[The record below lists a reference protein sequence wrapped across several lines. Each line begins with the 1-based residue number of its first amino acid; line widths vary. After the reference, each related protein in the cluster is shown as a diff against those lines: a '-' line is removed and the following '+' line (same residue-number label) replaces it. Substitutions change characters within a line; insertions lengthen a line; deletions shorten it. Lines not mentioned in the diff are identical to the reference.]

1 MSYQVLARKWRP
13 RSFREMIGQTHVLKA
28 LINALDNQRLHHAYL
43 FTGTRG
49 VGKTTIARIIAKC
62 VNCEIGITST
72 PCGTCSVCRE
82 IDEGRFVDLIEIDA
96 ASRTKVEDTR
106 ELLDNVQYAP
116 SRGRFKVYLIDE
128 VHMLSSHS
136 FNALLKTLE
145 EPPPYVKFILA
156 TTDPQKLPATI
167 LSRCLQFSLKNMTPE
182 RVVEH
187 LTHVLGVE
195 NVPFEDD
202 ALWLLGRAAD
212 GSMRDAMSL
221 TDQAIAFGEGK
232 VLAAD
237 VRAMLG
243 TLDHGQVYGVLQAL
257 LEGDA
262 RGLLE
267 AVRHLAEQGPDWNG
281 VLAEMLN
288 VLHRVAVAQALPE
301 AVDNGQ
307 GDRDRV
313 LAVAQALPAEDVQ
326 FYYQMGLIG
335 RRDLP
340 LAPDPR
346 SGFEMVLLRM
356 LAFRPAGGGE
366 APPQTLKPLGISQ
379 ATVDSSQGVAAP
391 IAAPVPQ
398 ATSMAGAA
406 VPAAGPVAGGNAPAS
421 ASAAT
426 VQAPVTPAQREEAPV
441 ANPAVGDNAPVPA
454 PASAA
459 TAQVPVAAAQR
470 QAAPAASTMT
480 AVDNSVPAPAPT
492 SSAPVPAAVSQREV
506 AAAAS
511 PVASTDSPAT
521 RAAPAP
527 SPAAVDDPSLPWNSS
542 AAPLQNEPEAYDEPL
557 LETEAEQ
564 PMLTPMPAPTPA
576 CVVPPAPEREEAP
589 EDEGD
594 AIDSAA
600 PHLQAIPDDFGPAG
614 MDRDDEPPLD
624 EDYYPA
630 DIDASGYSFLDDLA
644 SATPEPVAAPEPL
657 PASQPASGL
666 ALQWLELFP
675 KLPISG
681 LTASIAANCSLIAV
695 RGDEWLLH
703 LDPAQSALFN
713 ATQQRRLND
722 ALNQYHGRTIGL
734 KIELV
739 RPEQETPAQASSRRR
754 VERQHDAEASIQADP
769 FIQQMMQK
777 FGATVRN
784 DTIEP
789 VDVPVSQNG

>member
-13 RSFREMIGQTHVLKA
+13 RSFREMVGQTHVLKA
-28 LINALDNQRLHHAYL
+28 LINALDSQRLHHAYL

-62 VNCEIGITST
+62 LNCETGITSS
-72 PCGTCSVCRE
+72 PCGECSVCRE

-187 LTHVLGVE
+187 LTHVLGAE

-243 TLDHGQVYGVLQAL
+243 TLDHGQVYDVLHAL
-257 LEGDA
+257 IEGDA
-262 RGLLE
+262 KALLE

-281 VLAEMLN
+281 VLSEMLN
-288 VLHRVAVAQALPE
+288 VLHRVAIAQALPDG
-301 AVDNGQ
+301 VDNGH

-313 LAVAQALPAEDVQ
+313 LALAQALPAEDVQ

-346 SGFEMVLLRM
+346 GGFEMVLLRM
-356 LAFRPAGGGE
+356 LAFRPADATD
-366 APPQTLKPLGISQ
+366 APRQTLKPVGISQ
-379 ATVDSSQGVAAP
+379 ATVDSANAVAAAP
-391 IAAPVPQ
+391 KAASV
-398 ATSMAGAA
+398 AA
-406 VPAAGPVAGGNAPAS
+406 VAPDPEPAPAPAAV
-421 ASAAT
+421 
-426 VQAPVTPAQREEAPV
+426 
-441 ANPAVGDNAPVPA
+441 APVPA
-454 PASAA
+454 PAPAPEPA
-459 TAQVPVAAAQR
+459 PEPV
-470 QAAPAASTMT
+470 QAAP
-480 AVDNSVPAPAPT
+480 
-492 SSAPVPAAVSQREV
+492 SAEPEPE
-506 AAAAS
+506 
-511 PVASTDSPAT
+511 PVAEPE
-521 RAAPAP
+521 PV
-527 SPAAVDDPSLPWNSS
+527 VDLPWNDPVD
-542 AAPLQNEPEAYDEPL
+542 AVPVQQPAVEPVLD
-557 LETEAEQ
+557 TVAEQ
-564 PMLTPMPAPTPA
+564 PDLPPVLSPTPDS
-576 CVVPPAPEREEAP
+576 VVPDAPEWA
-589 EDEGD
+589 
-594 AIDSAA
+594 SAA
-600 PHLQAIPDDFGPAG
+600 IPEPSMADVDAATPG
-614 MDRDDEPPLD
+614 MDADDEPPLD
-624 EDYYPA
+624 EDYIEPDMDSA
-630 DIDASGYSFLDDLA
+630 YSYLDDLA
-644 SATPEPVAAPEPL
+644 SEHAAEPAPEPEPE
-657 PASQPASGL
+657 PAAAPATGL

-675 KLPISG
+675 KLPVSG
-681 LTASIAANCSLIAV
+681 MTGSIAANCTLIAV
-695 RGDEWLLH
+695 DGDHWLLH
-703 LDPAQSALFN
+703 LDPAHSALFN

-722 ALNQYHGRTIGL
+722 ALNQYHGRTL
-734 KIELV
+734 SLSIELIK
-739 RPEQETPAQASSRRR
+739 PEQETPAQAASRRR
-754 VERQHDAEASIQADP
+754 ADRQREAEESIHGDP
-769 FIQQMMQK
+769 FIQQMVQQ
-777 FGATVRN
+777 FGAVVRH

-789 VDVPVSQNG
+789 VDALVAQG

>member
-13 RSFREMIGQTHVLKA
+13 RSFREMVGQTHVLKA
-28 LINALDNQRLHHAYL
+28 LINALDSQRLHHAYL

-62 VNCEIGITST
+62 LNCETGITSS
-72 PCGTCSVCRE
+72 PCGECSVCRE

-187 LTHVLGVE
+187 LTHVLTAE

-232 VLAAD
+232 VLATD

-243 TLDHGQVYGVLQAL
+243 TLDHGQVYDVLHSL
-257 LEGDA
+257 IEGDA
-262 RGLLE
+262 KALLE

-281 VLAEMLN
+281 VLSEILN
-288 VLHRVAVAQALPE
+288 VLHRVAIAQALPE
-301 AVDNGQ
+301 GVDNGH

-313 LAVAQALPAEDVQ
+313 LALAQALPAEDVQ

-346 SGFEMVLLRM
+346 GGFEMVLLRM
-356 LAFRPAGGGE
+356 LAFRPADTAD
-366 APPQTLKPLGISQ
+366 APRQPLKPVGISQ
-379 ATVDSSQGVAAP
+379 ATVDSANSVAAAP
-391 IAAPVPQ
+391 KPAPVV
-398 ATSMAGAA
+398 AAA
-406 VPAAGPVAGGNAPAS
+406 VAP
-421 ASAAT
+421 
-426 VQAPVTPAQREEAPV
+426 
-441 ANPAVGDNAPVPA
+441 APVPA
-454 PASAA
+454 PA
-459 TAQVPVAAAQR
+459 
-470 QAAPAASTMT
+470 
-480 AVDNSVPAPAPT
+480 PAPAP
-492 SSAPVPAAVSQREV
+492 V
-506 AAAAS
+506 AI
-511 PVASTDSPAT
+511 
-521 RAAPAP
+521 
-527 SPAAVDDPSLPWNSS
+527 
-542 AAPLQNEPEAYDEPL
+542 
-557 LETEAEQ
+557 
-564 PMLTPMPAPTPA
+564 PAPTPEPA
-576 CVVPPAPEREEAP
+576 PVAPVAPAEPEPAPVVAEAVVDLPWNDPVEPEAEPEPAQQAAVEPVLETTAEQPELPPMPLPTPDSVVPEAP
-589 EDEGD
+589 EW
-594 AIDSAA
+594 AAA
-600 PHLQAIPDDFGPAG
+600 PIPEPSVADVDAATPG
-614 MDRDDEPPLD
+614 MDLDDEPPLD
-624 EDYYPA
+624 EDYIEP
-630 DIDASGYSFLDDLA
+630 DIDSAYSYLDELA
-644 SATPEPVAAPEPL
+644 SEHAAEPAPEPEPE
-657 PASQPASGL
+657 PAAAPATGL

-681 LTASIAANCSLIAV
+681 MTGSIAANCTLIAV
-695 RGDEWLLH
+695 DGDHWLMH
-703 LDPAQSALFN
+703 LDPAHSALFN

-722 ALNQYHGRTIGL
+722 ALNQFHGRPLTL
-734 KIELV
+734 TIELIK
-739 RPEQETPAQASSRRR
+739 PEQETPAQAASRRR
-754 VERQHDAEASIQADP
+754 ANRQREAEESIHGDP
-769 FIQQMMQK
+769 FIQQMVQQ
-777 FGATVRN
+777 FGAVVRH

-789 VDVPVSQNG
+789 VDALVTQG

>member
-13 RSFREMIGQTHVLKA
+13 RSFREMVGQTHVLKA
-28 LINALDNQRLHHAYL
+28 LINALDSQRLHHAYL

-62 VNCEIGITST
+62 LNCEIGITSS
-72 PCGTCSVCRE
+72 PCGECSVCRE

-187 LTHVLGVE
+187 LTHVLGAE

-243 TLDHGQVYGVLQAL
+243 TLDHGQVYDVLHAL
-257 LEGDA
+257 IEGDA
-262 RGLLE
+262 KALLE

-281 VLAEMLN
+281 VLSEILN
-288 VLHRVAVAQALPE
+288 VLHRVAIAQALPDG
-301 AVDNGQ
+301 VDNGH

-313 LAVAQALPAEDVQ
+313 LALAQALPAEDVQ

-346 SGFEMVLLRM
+346 GGFEMVLLRM
-356 LAFRPAGGGE
+356 LAFRPADSAD
-366 APPQTLKPLGISQ
+366 APRQPLKPVGISQ
-379 ATVDSSQGVAAP
+379 ATVDSANSVAAAP
-391 IAAPVPQ
+391 KAAPVV
-398 ATSMAGAA
+398 AA
-406 VPAAGPVAGGNAPAS
+406 V
-421 ASAAT
+421 
-426 VQAPVTPAQREEAPV
+426 
-441 ANPAVGDNAPVPA
+441 
-454 PASAA
+454 
-459 TAQVPVAAAQR
+459 TA
-470 QAAPAASTMT
+470 
-480 AVDNSVPAPAPT
+480 PAPAPVVAPEPAP
-492 SSAPVPAAVSQREV
+492 APVAPVAVAEPEPEPEPVPEPAAVEDV
-506 AAAAS
+506 
-511 PVASTDSPAT
+511 
-521 RAAPAP
+521 
-527 SPAAVDDPSLPWNSS
+527 VDLPWNDPVEP
-542 AAPLQNEPEAYDEPL
+542 APVQQPAVEPV
-557 LETEAEQ
+557 LETAAEQ
-564 PMLTPMPAPTPA
+564 PELPPMPLPTPDS
-576 CVVPPAPEREEAP
+576 VVPQAPEWA
-589 EDEGD
+589 
-594 AIDSAA
+594 AA
-600 PHLQAIPDDFGPAG
+600 PIPEPSVADVDAATPG
-614 MDRDDEPPLD
+614 MDMDDEPPLD
-624 EDYYPA
+624 EDYIEPDMA
-630 DIDASGYSFLDDLA
+630 AYSYLDDLA
-644 SATPEPVAAPEPL
+644 SEHAVDPAPEPEPE
-657 PASQPASGL
+657 PAAAPATGL

-681 LTASIAANCSLIAV
+681 MTGSIAANCTLIAV
-695 RGDEWLLH
+695 DGDDWLMH
-703 LDPAQSALFN
+703 LDPAHSALFN

-722 ALNQYHGRTIGL
+722 ALNQYHGRTL
-734 KIELV
+734 NLRMELIK
-739 RPEQETPAQASSRRR
+739 PEQETPAQAASRRR
-754 VERQHDAEASIQADP
+754 ANRQREAEESIHGDP
-769 FIQQMMQK
+769 FIQQMVQQ
-777 FGATVRN
+777 FGAVVRH

-789 VDVPVSQNG
+789 VDALVTQG

>member
-1 MSYQVLARKWRP
+1 MV
-13 RSFREMIGQTHVLKA
+13 GQTHVLKA
-28 LINALDNQRLHHAYL
+28 LINALDSQRLHHAYL

-62 VNCEIGITST
+62 LNCETGITST
-72 PCGTCSVCRE
+72 PCGECSVCRE

-187 LTHVLGVE
+187 LTHVLTAE

-232 VLAAD
+232 VLATD

-243 TLDHGQVYGVLQAL
+243 TLDHGQVYDVLHSL
-257 LEGDA
+257 IEGDA
-262 RGLLE
+262 KALLE

-281 VLAEMLN
+281 VLSEILN
-288 VLHRVAVAQALPE
+288 VLHRVAIAQALPE
-301 AVDNGQ
+301 GVDNGH

-313 LAVAQALPAEDVQ
+313 LALAQALPAEDVQ

-346 SGFEMVLLRM
+346 GGFEMVLLRM
-356 LAFRPAGGGE
+356 LAFRPADTAD
-366 APPQTLKPLGISQ
+366 APRQPLKPVGISQ
-379 ATVDSSQGVAAP
+379 ATVDS
-391 IAAPVPQ
+391 
-398 ATSMAGAA
+398 
-406 VPAAGPVAGGNAPAS
+406 
-421 ASAAT
+421 
-426 VQAPVTPAQREEAPV
+426 
-441 ANPAVGDNAPVPA
+441 AN
-454 PASAA
+454 S
-459 TAQVPVAAAQR
+459 VAAAPKPAPVV
-470 QAAPAASTMT
+470 AA
-480 AVDNSVPAPAPT
+480 AVGPTPAPAPVAAT
-492 SSAPVPAAVSQREV
+492 APAPEPAPVAQVAQVAQVAPVAEPEPAPAAVV
-506 AAAAS
+506 AE
-511 PVASTDSPAT
+511 
-521 RAAPAP
+521 
-527 SPAAVDDPSLPWNSS
+527 AVVDLPWND
-542 AAPLQNEPEAYDEPL
+542 PVEPEPEPEPEPAQQPAVEPV
-557 LETEAEQ
+557 LETTAEQ
-564 PMLTPMPAPTPA
+564 PELPPMPLPTPDS
-576 CVVPPAPEREEAP
+576 VVPEAP
-589 EDEGD
+589 EW
-594 AIDSAA
+594 AAA
-600 PHLQAIPDDFGPAG
+600 PIPEPSVADVDAATPG
-614 MDRDDEPPLD
+614 MDLDDEPPLD
-624 EDYYPA
+624 EDYIEP
-630 DIDASGYSFLDDLA
+630 DIDSAYSYLDELA
-644 SATPEPVAAPEPL
+644 SEHAAEPAPEPEPE
-657 PASQPASGL
+657 PAAAPATGL

-681 LTASIAANCSLIAV
+681 MTGSIAANCTLIAV
-695 RGDEWLLH
+695 DGDHWLMH
-703 LDPAQSALFN
+703 LDPAHSALFN

-722 ALNQYHGRTIGL
+722 ALNQFHGRTL
-734 KIELV
+734 SLTIELIK
-739 RPEQETPAQASSRRR
+739 PEQETPAQAASRRR
-754 VERQHDAEASIQADP
+754 ANRQREAEESIHGDP
-769 FIQQMMQK
+769 FIQQMVQQ
-777 FGATVRN
+777 FGAVVRH

-789 VDVPVSQNG
+789 VDALVAQG

>member
-13 RSFREMIGQTHVLKA
+13 RSFREMVGQAHVLKA

-62 VNCEIGITST
+62 LNCETGITST

-128 VHMLSSHS
+128 VHMLSTHS

-167 LSRCLQFSLKNMTPE
+167 LSRCLQFSLKNMSPE

-187 LTHVLGVE
+187 LSHVLQAE
-195 NVPFEDD
+195 SVPFEPD

-243 TLDHGQVYGVLQAL
+243 SLDHGQVYGVLQAL

-262 RGLLE
+262 RALLE
-267 AVRHLAEQGPDWNG
+267 AVRNLAEQGPDWSG

-288 VLHRVAVAQALPE
+288 VLHRVAIAQALPE

-307 GDRDRV
+307 GDRERV
-313 LAVAQALPAEDVQ
+313 LALASALPAEDVQ

-346 SGFEMVLLRM
+346 GGFEMVLLRM
-356 LAFRPAGGGE
+356 LAFRPADTDD
-366 APPQTLKPLGISQ
+366 APKPVLKPVGISQ
-379 ATVDSSQGVAAP
+379 ATADPATPVAAP
-391 IAAPVPQ
+391 AAVAPVVAAVEPAPVVQAAPVP
-398 ATSMAGAA
+398 
-406 VPAAGPVAGGNAPAS
+406 VPVPV
-421 ASAAT
+421 
-426 VQAPVTPAQREEAPV
+426 
-441 ANPAVGDNAPVPA
+441 PVPA
-454 PASAA
+454 PQPEPQPEPAPEPQPQPVESAPVA
-459 TAQVPVAAAQR
+459 EEVIDLPWEEPVAAS
-470 QAAPAASTMT
+470 APA
-480 AVDNSVPAPAPT
+480 SVEPEPAPVVVAPE
-492 SSAPVPAAVSQREV
+492 PVPE
-506 AAAAS
+506 
-511 PVASTDSPAT
+511 PANDE
-521 RAAPAP
+521 PP
-527 SPAAVDDPSLPWNSS
+527 FDPS
-542 AAPLQNEPEAYDEPL
+542 AY
-557 LETEAEQ
+557 
-564 PMLTPMPAPTPA
+564 
-576 CVVPPAPEREEAP
+576 
-589 EDEGD
+589 
-594 AIDSAA
+594 S
-600 PHLQAIPDDFGPAG
+600 PAG
-614 MDRDDEPPLD
+614 MDRDDEPPMD
-624 EDYYPA
+624 EDYYGGDSDPVGF
-630 DIDASGYSFLDDLA
+630 SYLDELVDHVQEEA
-644 SATPEPVAAPEPL
+644 PVIAPEPM
-657 PASQPASGL
+657 PAAQPATGL

-675 KLPISG
+675 QLPVSG
-681 LTASIAANCSLIAV
+681 MTGNIAANCTLMAV
-695 RGDEWLLH
+695 DGDDWLLH
-703 LDPAQSALFN
+703 LDPGQGALFN
-713 ATQQRRLND
+713 ATQQRRLNE
-722 ALNQYHGRTIGL
+722 ALNQHLGRTL
-734 KIELV
+734 NLRIELI
-739 RPEQETPAQASSRRR
+739 RPEQETPAQAAARKRA
-754 VERQHDAEASIQADP
+754 ERQQDAVSSIQQDP
-769 FIQQMMQK
+769 LIQQMIKQ
-777 FGATVRN
+777 FGATVRQ

-789 VDVPVSQNG
+789 VEALVSQEQ

>member
-13 RSFREMIGQTHVLKA
+13 RSFREMVGQAHVLKA

-62 VNCEIGITST
+62 LNCETGITST

-128 VHMLSSHS
+128 VHMLSTHS

-167 LSRCLQFSLKNMTPE
+167 LSRCLQFSLKNMSPE

-187 LTHVLGVE
+187 LSHVLQAE
-195 NVPFEDD
+195 NVPFEPD

-243 TLDHGQVYGVLQAL
+243 SLDHGQVYGVLQAL

-262 RGLLE
+262 RALLE
-267 AVRHLAEQGPDWNG
+267 AVRNLAEQGPDWSG

-288 VLHRVAVAQALPE
+288 VLHRVAIAQALPE

-313 LAVAQALPAEDVQ
+313 LALASALPAEDVQ

-346 SGFEMVLLRM
+346 GGFEMVLLRM
-356 LAFRPAGGGE
+356 LAFRPADADD
-366 APPQTLKPLGISQ
+366 APKPVLKPVGISQ
-379 ATVDSSQGVAAP
+379 ATADPATPVAAP
-391 IAAPVPQ
+391 AVVAPVVAAVAPAPVVEAAPAPAPEPAPEPEVVEPAPVAEEVIDLPWEEPAAAPVPV
-398 ATSMAGAA
+398 S
-406 VPAAGPVAGGNAPAS
+406 VELEP
-421 ASAAT
+421 
-426 VQAPVTPAQREEAPV
+426 
-441 ANPAVGDNAPVPA
+441 
-454 PASAA
+454 
-459 TAQVPVAAAQR
+459 
-470 QAAPAASTMT
+470 AAPAVA
-480 AVDNSVPAPAPT
+480 PAPAP
-492 SSAPVPAAVSQREV
+492 
-506 AAAAS
+506 
-511 PVASTDSPAT
+511 
-521 RAAPAP
+521 APAP
-527 SPAAVDDPSLPWNSS
+527 ESAFDQPPFDPS
-542 AAPLQNEPEAYDEPL
+542 AY
-557 LETEAEQ
+557 A
-564 PMLTPMPAPTPA
+564 
-576 CVVPPAPEREEAP
+576 
-589 EDEGD
+589 
-594 AIDSAA
+594 
-600 PHLQAIPDDFGPAG
+600 PAG
-614 MDRDDEPPLD
+614 MDRDDEPPMD
-624 EDYYPA
+624 EDYYVGDSDPVGF
-630 DIDASGYSFLDDLA
+630 SYLDELA
-644 SATPEPVAAPEPL
+644 EHVQEEAPVVAPEPM
-657 PASQPASGL
+657 PAAMPATGL

-675 KLPISG
+675 QLPVSG
-681 LTASIAANCSLIAV
+681 MTGNIAANCTLMAV
-695 RGDEWLLH
+695 DGDDWLLH
-703 LDPAQSALFN
+703 LDPGQGALFN
-713 ATQQRRLND
+713 ATQQRRLNE
-722 ALNQYHGRTIGL
+722 ALNQHLGRTL
-734 KIELV
+734 NLRIELI
-739 RPEQETPAQASSRRR
+739 RPEQETPAQAAARKRA
-754 VERQHDAEASIQADP
+754 ERQQDAVSAIQQDP
-769 FIQQMMQK
+769 LIQQMIKQ
-777 FGATVRN
+777 FGATVRQ

-789 VDVPVSQNG
+789 VDALVSQEQ

>member
-13 RSFREMIGQTHVLKA
+13 RSFREMVGQTHVLKA

-62 VNCEIGITST
+62 LNCETGITST

-128 VHMLSSHS
+128 VHMLSTHS

-167 LSRCLQFSLKNMTPE
+167 LSRCLQFSLKNMSPE

-187 LTHVLGVE
+187 LSHVLQAE
-195 NVPFEDD
+195 NVPFETD

-243 TLDHGQVYGVLQAL
+243 SLDHGQVYGVLQAL

-262 RGLLE
+262 RALLE
-267 AVRHLAEQGPDWNG
+267 AVRNLAEQGPDWSG

-288 VLHRVAVAQALPE
+288 VLHRVAIAQALPE

-313 LAVAQALPAEDVQ
+313 LALASALPAEDVQ

-346 SGFEMVLLRM
+346 GGFEMVLLRM
-356 LAFRPAGGGE
+356 LAFRPADTDD
-366 APPQTLKPLGISQ
+366 APKPVLKPVGISQ
-379 ATVDSSQGVAAP
+379 ATADPATPVAAP
-391 IAAPVPQ
+391 AVVVEAPAVAVSQPAPQAAAPQVEVAPVVE
-398 ATSMAGAA
+398 AA
-406 VPAAGPVAGGNAPAS
+406 PEPEPEPEPEVAAPESVVVEEVIDLPWEEPVAAPAPEP
-421 ASAAT
+421 
-426 VQAPVTPAQREEAPV
+426 VQAPA
-441 ANPAVGDNAPVPA
+441 PA
-454 PASAA
+454 PA
-459 TAQVPVAAAQR
+459 PVAAAQNT
-470 QAAPAASTMT
+470 QP
-480 AVDNSVPAPAPT
+480 
-492 SSAPVPAAVSQREV
+492 
-506 AAAAS
+506 
-511 PVASTDSPAT
+511 
-521 RAAPAP
+521 
-527 SPAAVDDPSLPWNSS
+527 
-542 AAPLQNEPEAYDEPL
+542 AYDEP
-557 LETEAEQ
+557 
-564 PMLTPMPAPTPA
+564 PFDP
-576 CVVPPAPEREEAP
+576 
-589 EDEGD
+589 
-594 AIDSAA
+594 SAYA
-600 PHLQAIPDDFGPAG
+600 AVG
-614 MDRDDEPPLD
+614 MDRDDEPPMD
-624 EDYYPA
+624 EDYYGGESDPVGF
-630 DIDASGYSFLDDLA
+630 SYLDELA
-644 SATPEPVAAPEPL
+644 EHVQEEKPVAAPLPL
-657 PASQPASGL
+657 PAAKPATGL

-675 KLPISG
+675 QLPVSG
-681 LTASIAANCSLIAV
+681 MTGNIAANCTLIAAD
-695 RGDEWLLH
+695 GDDWLLH
-703 LDPAQSALFN
+703 LDPGQGALFN
-713 ATQQRRLND
+713 TTQQRRLNE
-722 ALNQYHGRTIGL
+722 ALNQHLGRTL
-734 KIELV
+734 NLRIELV
-739 RPEQETPAQASSRRR
+739 LPEQETPAQAAARKRA
-754 VERQHDAEASIQADP
+754 ERQQDAVTSIEQDP
-769 FIQQMMQK
+769 LIQQMIKQ
-777 FGATVRN
+777 FGAKVRQ

-789 VDVPVSQNG
+789 VDALVSQGQ

>member
-13 RSFREMIGQTHVLKA
+13 RSFREMVGQAHVLKA
-28 LINALDNQRLHHAYL
+28 LINALDSQRLHHAYL

-62 VNCEIGITST
+62 LNCETGITST
-72 PCGTCSVCRE
+72 PCGTCSVCKE

-232 VLAAD
+232 VMAAD

-243 TLDHGQVYGVLQAL
+243 TLDHGQVFDVLTAL

-262 RGLLE
+262 RGVLE

-281 VLAEMLN
+281 VLSEILN
-288 VLHRVAVAQALPE
+288 VLHRVAIAQALPE
-301 AVDNGQ
+301 GVDNGH

-313 LAVAQALPAEDVQ
+313 LALAQALPAEDVQ

-346 SGFEMVLLRM
+346 GGFEMVLLRM
-356 LAFRPAGGGE
+356 LAFRPADSE
-366 APPQTLKPLGISQ
+366 DAPRQPLKPVGISQ
-379 ATVDSSQGVAAP
+379 ATVDSRKAVADATPVASAAP
-391 IAAPVPQ
+391 AVSSAPVMAAPDPAFEALPPAAAPKPPAARPEPAVQPESKPEPQAAPVEDLDLPWNEPK
-398 ATSMAGAA
+398 S
-406 VPAAGPVAGGNAPAS
+406 PAAEPAAETAPDTDTDTDTEPVAEPVLE
-421 ASAAT
+421 T
-426 VQAPVTPAQREEAPV
+426 VSEQPDLTPMPT
-441 ANPAVGDNAPVPA
+441 PA
-454 PASAA
+454 PAS
-459 TAQVPVAAAQR
+459 
-470 QAAPAASTMT
+470 
-480 AVDNSVPAPAPT
+480 
-492 SSAPVPAAVSQREV
+492 PVPAAPEAEPEQ
-506 AAAAS
+506 
-511 PVASTDSPAT
+511 PVAEQQD
-521 RAAPAP
+521 APAM
-527 SPAAVDDPSLPWNSS
+527 
-542 AAPLQNEPEAYDEPL
+542 
-557 LETEAEQ
+557 LE
-564 PMLTPMPAPTPA
+564 
-576 CVVPPAPEREEAP
+576 
-589 EDEGD
+589 
-594 AIDSAA
+594 
-600 PHLQAIPDDFGPAG
+600 AIPDSAYLSTHTDSMSSDSGPMG
-614 MDRDDEPPLD
+614 RDDEPPADDDYVEPDIDIDPASYSYLD
-624 EDYYPA
+624 ELAHESVVELEAVEPESAPA
-630 DIDASGYSFLDDLA
+630 AKP
-644 SATPEPVAAPEPL
+644 AT
-657 PASQPASGL
+657 GL
-666 ALQWLELFP
+666 AAEWLDVFP

-681 LTASIAANCSLIAV
+681 MTGSIAANCTLISV
-695 RGDEWLLH
+695 DGDNWLLH
-703 LDPAQSALFN
+703 LDPAHSALFN
-713 ATQQRRLND
+713 STQQRRLND
-722 ALNQYHGRTIGL
+722 ALNQYHGRTINL
-734 KIELV
+734 SIELIK
-739 RPEQETPAQASSRRR
+739 PEQETPAQAASRLRA
-754 VERQHDAEASIQADP
+754 ERQRQAEASIQADP
-769 FIQQMMQK
+769 YIQQMLQQ
-777 FGATVRN
+777 FGAVIRE
-784 DTIEP
+784 DTIKP
-789 VDVPVSQNG
+789 VDAPAVQAQ

>member
-13 RSFREMIGQTHVLKA
+13 RSFREMVGQTHVLKA
-28 LINALDNQRLHHAYL
+28 LINALDSQRLHHAYL

-62 VNCEIGITST
+62 LNCETGITST
-72 PCGTCSVCRE
+72 PCGECSVCRE

-187 LTHVLGVE
+187 LSHVLSVE

-243 TLDHGQVYGVLQAL
+243 TLDHGQVFDLLHAL
-257 LEGDA
+257 IQGDA
-262 RGLLE
+262 KALLE

-281 VLAEMLN
+281 VLSEILN
-288 VLHRVAVAQALPE
+288 VFHRVAIAQALPE
-301 AVDNGQ
+301 GVDNGH

-313 LAVAQALPAEDVQ
+313 LALAQAMPAEDVQ

-346 SGFEMVLLRM
+346 GGFEMVLLRM
-356 LAFRPAGGGE
+356 LAFRPADTGD
-366 APPQTLKPLGISQ
+366 APSQPLKPVGISQ
-379 ATVDSSQGVAAP
+379 ATVDSAQAVATAAALTPVATPVPESVAAP
-391 IAAPVPQ
+391 EPQVAPPP
-398 ATSMAGAA
+398 T
-406 VPAAGPVAGGNAPAS
+406 
-421 ASAAT
+421 
-426 VQAPVTPAQREEAPV
+426 
-441 ANPAVGDNAPVPA
+441 
-454 PASAA
+454 
-459 TAQVPVAAAQR
+459 
-470 QAAPAASTMT
+470 
-480 AVDNSVPAPAPT
+480 PAPAPVVEPR
-492 SSAPVPAAVSQREV
+492 APVVAEVDLPWNEPAV
-506 AAAAS
+506 
-511 PVASTDSPAT
+511 PVVEQ
-521 RAAPAP
+521 APAP
-527 SPAAVDDPSLPWNSS
+527 EPVLETVSEPPALPSMPLPTPDSVVPDAPQWT
-542 AAPLQNEPEAYDEPL
+542 AAPIPEP
-557 LETEAEQ
+557 TAEQ
-564 PMLTPMPAPTPA
+564 
-576 CVVPPAPEREEAP
+576 V
-589 EDEGD
+589 D
-594 AIDSAA
+594 AALS
-600 PHLQAIPDDFGPAG
+600 G

-624 EDYYPA
+624 EDYIEPDMDSA
-630 DIDASGYSFLDDLA
+630 AYSYLDELA
-644 SATPEPVAAPEPL
+644 SEHAAEHEPAPEPE
-657 PASQPASGL
+657 PQPAAMPATGL
-666 ALQWLELFP
+666 ALEWLNMFP
-675 KLPISG
+675 KLPVSG
-681 LTASIAANCSLIAV
+681 MTASIGANCTLISAE
-695 RGDEWLLH
+695 GDEWLLH
-703 LDPAQSALFN
+703 LDPAHSALFN

-722 ALNQYHGRTIGL
+722 ALNQHLQRTL
-734 KIELV
+734 KVTIELIK
-739 RPEQETPAQASSRRR
+739 PEQETPAQAAARLRA
-754 VERQHDAEASIQADP
+754 ERQRLAEESIYADP
-769 FIQQMMQK
+769 LVQHMIQQ
-777 FGATVRN
+777 FDAAVRD
-784 DTIEP
+784 DTIQP
-789 VDVPVSQNG
+789 VDVVEPQAS

>member
-13 RSFREMIGQTHVLKA
+13 RSFREMVGQTHVLKA
-28 LINALDNQRLHHAYL
+28 LINALDSQRLHHAYL

-62 VNCEIGITST
+62 LNCETGITSS
-72 PCGTCSVCRE
+72 PCGECSVCRE

-243 TLDHGQVYGVLQAL
+243 TLDHGQVYDVLHAL
-257 LEGDA
+257 IEGDA
-262 RGLLE
+262 KTLLE

-281 VLAEMLN
+281 VLSEILN
-288 VLHRVAVAQALPE
+288 VLHRVAIAQALPE
-301 AVDNGQ
+301 GVDNGH

-313 LAVAQALPAEDVQ
+313 LALAQALPAEDVQ

-346 SGFEMVLLRM
+346 GGFEMVLLRM
-356 LAFRPAGGGE
+356 LAFRPADTAD
-366 APPQTLKPLGISQ
+366 APRQPLKPVGISQ
-379 ATVDSSQGVAAP
+379 ATVDSAKSVAAAPVAAP
-391 IAAPVPQ
+391 VVAAPAAPV
-398 ATSMAGAA
+398 
-406 VPAAGPVAGGNAPAS
+406 
-421 ASAAT
+421 
-426 VQAPVTPAQREEAPV
+426 APVSAPE
-441 ANPAVGDNAPVPA
+441 PVPA
-454 PASAA
+454 P
-459 TAQVPVAAAQR
+459 VPV
-470 QAAPAASTMT
+470 P
-480 AVDNSVPAPAPT
+480 
-492 SSAPVPAAVSQREV
+492 E
-506 AAAAS
+506 
-511 PVASTDSPAT
+511 PVASEPAVE
-521 RAAPAP
+521 
-527 SPAAVDDPSLPWNSS
+527 AAVVEEEVIDLPWNDPVEPP
-542 AAPLQNEPEAYDEPL
+542 AAQQPAVEPL
-557 LETEAEQ
+557 LDTVSEQ
-564 PMLTPMPAPTPA
+564 PELPPVMVPTPDS
-576 CVVPPAPEREEAP
+576 VVPDAPEWA
-589 EDEGD
+589 
-594 AIDSAA
+594 AA
-600 PHLQAIPDDFGPAG
+600 PIPEPTVAEVDAATPG
-614 MDRDDEPPLD
+614 MDLDDEPPLD
-624 EDYYPA
+624 EDYIEPDMDSA
-630 DIDASGYSFLDDLA
+630 YSYLDDLA
-644 SATPEPVAAPEPL
+644 SEHTAEPAREPEPEPAAAP
-657 PASQPASGL
+657 ATGL

-675 KLPISG
+675 NLPISG
-681 LTASIAANCSLIAV
+681 MTGSIAANCTLIAV
-695 RGDEWLLH
+695 DGDNWLLH
-703 LDPAQSALFN
+703 LDPAHSALFN

-722 ALNQYHGRTIGL
+722 ALNQYHGRTL
-734 KIELV
+734 TLTMELIK
-739 RPEQETPAQASSRRR
+739 PEQETPAQAASRRR
-754 VERQHDAEASIQADP
+754 ADRQREAEESIHGDP
-769 FIQQMMQK
+769 FIQQMMQQ
-777 FGATVRN
+777 FGAVIRN

-789 VDVPVSQNG
+789 VEALVSQG

>member
-13 RSFREMIGQTHVLKA
+13 RSFREMVGQTHVLKA
-28 LINALDNQRLHHAYL
+28 LINALDSQRLHHAYL

-62 VNCEIGITST
+62 LNCETGITST

-232 VLAAD
+232 VMAAD

-243 TLDHGQVYGVLQAL
+243 TLDHGQVFDVLHAL
-257 LEGDA
+257 IEGDA
-262 RGLLE
+262 KALLE
-267 AVRHLAEQGPDWNG
+267 AVRHLSEQGPDWNG
-281 VLAEMLN
+281 VLSEILN
-288 VLHRVAVAQALPE
+288 VLHRVAIAQALPE
-301 AVDNGQ
+301 GVDNGH

-313 LAVAQALPAEDVQ
+313 LALAQALPAEDVQ

-346 SGFEMVLLRM
+346 GGFEMVLLRM
-356 LAFRPAGGGE
+356 LAFRPADATD
-366 APPQTLKPLGISQ
+366 APRQPLKPVGISQ
-379 ATVDSSQGVAAP
+379 ATVDSAK
-391 IAAPVPQ
+391 PV
-398 ATSMAGAA
+398 AGAA
-406 VPAAGPVAGGNAPAS
+406 VVAPVVAAPCAGP
-421 ASAAT
+421 
-426 VQAPVTPAQREEAPV
+426 
-441 ANPAVGDNAPVPA
+441 APVPEPVA
-454 PASAA
+454 CALP
-459 TAQVPVAAAQR
+459 VPVVEPEPALVVDLPWNDPAEAERRGRAAARRGARAGNRRRAARADADAYADAGQR
-470 QAAPAASTMT
+470 GAGCAG
-480 AVDNSVPAPAPT
+480 VGR
-492 SSAPVPAAVSQREV
+492 APVPEPTVAQVDAA
-506 AAAAS
+506 
-511 PVASTDSPAT
+511 
-521 RAAPAP
+521 
-527 SPAAVDDPSLPWNSS
+527 
-542 AAPLQNEPEAYDEPL
+542 
-557 LETEAEQ
+557 
-564 PMLTPMPAPTPA
+564 TP
-576 CVVPPAPEREEAP
+576 
-589 EDEGD
+589 G
-594 AIDSAA
+594 ID
-600 PHLQAIPDDFGPAG
+600 L
-614 MDRDDEPPLD
+614 DDEPPLD
-624 EDYYPA
+624 EDYIEP
-630 DIDASGYSFLDDLA
+630 DIDSAYSYLDELA
-644 SATPEPVAAPEPL
+644 SEHTAEPAPEPEAE
-657 PASQPASGL
+657 PAAAPATGL

-681 LTASIAANCSLIAV
+681 MTGSIAANCTLIAIE
-695 RGDEWLLH
+695 GDHWLLH
-703 LDPAQSALFN
+703 LDPAHSALFN

-722 ALNQYHGRTIGL
+722 ALNQYHERTLSIT
-734 KIELV
+734 IELIK
-739 RPEQETPAQASSRRR
+739 PEQETPAQAATRRR
-754 VERQHDAEASIQADP
+754 AQSPARGRGVDP
-769 FIQQMMQK
+769 
-777 FGATVRN
+777 R
-784 DTIEP
+784 
-789 VDVPVSQNG
+789 

>member
-13 RSFREMIGQTHVLKA
+13 RSFREMVGQTHVLKA

-62 VNCEIGITST
+62 LNCETGVSST
-72 PCGTCSVCRE
+72 PCGQCSVCRE
-82 IDEGRFVDLIEIDA
+82 IDEGRFVDLIEVDA

-116 SRGRFKVYLIDE
+116 SRGRYKVYLIDE

-145 EPPPYVKFILA
+145 EPPPHVKFLLA
-156 TTDPQKLPATI
+156 TTDPQKLPVTI
-167 LSRCLQFSLKNMTPE
+167 LSRCLQFSLKNMPPE

-195 NVPFEDD
+195 NVPFEED

-262 RGLLE
+262 RALLE
-267 AVRHLAEQGPDWNG
+267 AVRHLAEQGPDWAG

-288 VLHRVAVAQALPE
+288 VLHRVAIAQALPE

-313 LAVAQALPAEDVQ
+313 LALAQALPAEDVQ

-356 LAFRPAGGGE
+356 LAFRPADTGD
-366 APPQTLKPLGISQ
+366 APRTSLKNLGISP
-379 ATVDSSQGVAAP
+379 ATADSKPAAVADTAAP
-391 IAAPVPQ
+391 GVSPVSAPAPVAP
-398 ATSMAGAA
+398 AAA
-406 VPAAGPVAGGNAPAS
+406 VAPAPVVIAS
-421 ASAAT
+421 PAESAAT
-426 VQAPVTPAQREEAPV
+426 VAPEL
-441 ANPAVGDNAPVPA
+441 PAV
-454 PASAA
+454 A
-459 TAQVPVAAAQR
+459 TSP
-470 QAAPAASTMT
+470 AAPAQEQ
-480 AVDNSVPAPAPT
+480 AVPVIDVPWNEPPEVPPVAVEANAILPEPALDGP
-492 SSAPVPAAVSQREV
+492 PDHVAAVVQVE
-506 AAAAS
+506 
-511 PVASTDSPAT
+511 
-521 RAAPAP
+521 
-527 SPAAVDDPSLPWNSS
+527 
-542 AAPLQNEPEAYDEPL
+542 EPD
-557 LETEAEQ
+557 
-564 PMLTPMPAPTPA
+564 
-576 CVVPPAPEREEAP
+576 
-589 EDEGD
+589 
-594 AIDSAA
+594 
-600 PHLQAIPDDFGPAG
+600 
-614 MDRDDEPPLD
+614 DDEPPLTD
-624 EDYYPA
+624 EDYFEVENQAEAYFEELQQDEA
-630 DIDASGYSFLDDLA
+630 DQQ
-644 SATPEPVAAPEPL
+644 EVEPL
-657 PASQPASGL
+657 PAVEPATGL
-666 ALQWLELFP
+666 AAEWLELYL
-675 KLPISG
+675 KLGLSG
-681 LTASIAANCSLIAV
+681 LTGSIAANCTLISV
-695 RGDEWLLH
+695 EGDRWLMH

-713 ATQQRRLND
+713 PTQQRRLND
-722 ALNQYHGRTIGL
+722 ALNQYHGRTLQLDIVQQ
-734 KIELV
+734 K
-739 RPEQETPAQASSRRR
+739 PEQETPAQAAQRRR
-754 VERQHDAEASIQADP
+754 AERQRAAEQSIHADP
-769 FIQQMMQK
+769 LVQQLMQQ
-777 FGATVRN
+777 FAAVIREG
-784 DTIEP
+784 TIEP
-789 VDVPVSQNG
+789 VEHSEP

>member
-13 RSFREMIGQTHVLKA
+13 RSFREMVGQTHVLKA
-28 LINALDNQRLHHAYL
+28 LINALDSQRLHHAYL

-62 VNCEIGITST
+62 LNCETGITST

-232 VLAAD
+232 VMAAD

-243 TLDHGQVYGVLQAL
+243 TLDHGQVYDVLHAL
-257 LEGDA
+257 INGDA
-262 RGLLE
+262 KALLE

-281 VLAEMLN
+281 VLSEILN
-288 VLHRVAVAQALPE
+288 VLHRVAIAQALPDG
-301 AVDNGQ
+301 VDNGH

-313 LAVAQALPAEDVQ
+313 LALAQALPAEDVQ

-346 SGFEMVLLRM
+346 GGFEMVLLRM
-356 LAFRPAGGGE
+356 LAFRPADSAD
-366 APPQTLKPLGISQ
+366 APRQPLKPVGISQ
-379 ATVDSSQGVAAP
+379 ATVDSAQSV
-391 IAAPVPQ
+391 
-398 ATSMAGAA
+398 AGAA
-406 VPAAGPVAGGNAPAS
+406 VA
-421 ASAAT
+421 
-426 VQAPVTPAQREEAPV
+426 APV
-441 ANPAVGDNAPVPA
+441 
-454 PASAA
+454 S
-459 TAQVPVAAAQR
+459 VAAASVAAPVVE
-470 QAAPAASTMT
+470 AAPA
-480 AVDNSVPAPAPT
+480 VAPVVAP
-492 SSAPVPAAVSQREV
+492 APVPAAPVVPVPQPVVETPAQAAPV
-506 AAAAS
+506 AAEE
-511 PVASTDSPAT
+511 V
-521 RAAPAP
+521 
-527 SPAAVDDPSLPWNSS
+527 VDLPWND
-542 AAPLQNEPEAYDEPL
+542 PVEPVVAQQPAVEPM
-557 LETEAEQ
+557 LETAAEQ
-564 PMLTPMPAPTPA
+564 PELTPMPTPTPDS
-576 CVVPPAPEREEAP
+576 VVPDAPEWVSAP
-589 EDEGD
+589 VPEPSVAEVD
-594 AIDSAA
+594 AATPGID
-600 PHLQAIPDDFGPAG
+600 L
-614 MDRDDEPPLD
+614 DDEPPLD
-624 EDYYPA
+624 EDYIEPDMDSA
-630 DIDASGYSFLDDLA
+630 YSYLDELA
-644 SATPEPVAAPEPL
+644 SEHTADPEPEPEPL
-657 PASQPASGL
+657 PAAQPATGL
-666 ALQWLELFP
+666 ALEWLELFP

-681 LTASIAANCSLIAV
+681 MTASIAANCTLIAAE
-695 RGDEWLLH
+695 GDNWLLH
-703 LDPAQSALFN
+703 LDPAHSALFN

-722 ALNQYHGRTIGL
+722 ALNQYHQRTL
-734 KIELV
+734 TVSIELIK
-739 RPEQETPAQASSRRR
+739 PEQETPAQAASRRR
-754 VERQHDAEASIQADP
+754 ANRQREAEESIHGDP
-769 FIQQMMQK
+769 FIQQMVRE
-777 FGATVRN
+777 FGAVVRH

-789 VDVPVSQNG
+789 VEALVSQG

>member
-13 RSFREMIGQTHVLKA
+13 RSFREMVGQTHVLKA
-28 LINALDNQRLHHAYL
+28 LINALDSQRLHHAYL

-62 VNCEIGITST
+62 LNCETGITSS
-72 PCGTCSVCRE
+72 PCGECSVCRE

-187 LTHVLGVE
+187 LTHVLTAE

-232 VLAAD
+232 VLATD

-243 TLDHGQVYGVLQAL
+243 TLDHGQVYDVLHSLIEGDAKAL
-257 LEGDA
+257 LEG
-262 RGLLE
+262 
-267 AVRHLAEQGPDWNG
+267 VRHLAEQGPDWNG
-281 VLAEMLN
+281 VLSEILN
-288 VLHRVAVAQALPE
+288 VLHRVAIAQALPE
-301 AVDNGQ
+301 GVDNGH

-313 LAVAQALPAEDVQ
+313 LALAQALPAEDVQ

-346 SGFEMVLLRM
+346 GGFEMVLLRM
-356 LAFRPAGGGE
+356 LAFRPADTAD
-366 APPQTLKPLGISQ
+366 APRQPLKPVGISQ
-379 ATVDSSQGVAAP
+379 ATVDS
-391 IAAPVPQ
+391 
-398 ATSMAGAA
+398 
-406 VPAAGPVAGGNAPAS
+406 
-421 ASAAT
+421 
-426 VQAPVTPAQREEAPV
+426 
-441 ANPAVGDNAPVPA
+441 AN
-454 PASAA
+454 S
-459 TAQVPVAAAQR
+459 VAAAPKPAPVV
-470 QAAPAASTMT
+470 AA
-480 AVDNSVPAPAPT
+480 AVAPAPAP
-492 SSAPVPAAVSQREV
+492 APV
-506 AAAAS
+506 
-511 PVASTDSPAT
+511 
-521 RAAPAP
+521 AAPAP
-527 SPAAVDDPSLPWNSS
+527 APAPEPAPVAPVAAPEPEPAPVVAEVVVDLPWND
-542 AAPLQNEPEAYDEPL
+542 PVEPEAEPEPEPAQQPAVEPV
-557 LETEAEQ
+557 LETTAEQ
-564 PMLTPMPAPTPA
+564 PDLPPMPLPTPDS
-576 CVVPPAPEREEAP
+576 VVPEAP
-589 EDEGD
+589 EW
-594 AIDSAA
+594 AAA
-600 PHLQAIPDDFGPAG
+600 PIPEPSVAEVDAATPG
-614 MDRDDEPPLD
+614 MDMDDEPPLD
-624 EDYYPA
+624 EDYIEPDMDSA
-630 DIDASGYSFLDDLA
+630 YSYLDELA
-644 SATPEPVAAPEPL
+644 SEHAADPEPEPEPEPAAAP
-657 PASQPASGL
+657 ATGL

-681 LTASIAANCSLIAV
+681 MTGSIAANCTLIAV
-695 RGDEWLLH
+695 DGDHWLMH
-703 LDPAQSALFN
+703 LDPAHSALFN

-722 ALNQYHGRTIGL
+722 ALNQFHGRTL
-734 KIELV
+734 SLTIELIK
-739 RPEQETPAQASSRRR
+739 PEQETPAQAASRRR
-754 VERQHDAEASIQADP
+754 ANRQREAEESIHGDP
-769 FIQQMMQK
+769 FIQQMVQQ
-777 FGATVRN
+777 FGAVVRH

-789 VDVPVSQNG
+789 VEALVTQG

>member
-13 RSFREMIGQTHVLKA
+13 RSFREMVGQTHVLKA

-62 VNCEIGITST
+62 VNCETGITST
-72 PCGTCSVCRE
+72 PCGECSVCRE

-187 LTHVLGVE
+187 LSHVLGVE

-288 VLHRVAVAQALPE
+288 VLHRVAIAQALPE

-313 LAVAQALPAEDVQ
+313 LALAQALPAEDVQ

-340 LAPDPR
+340 LAPELR
-346 SGFEMVLLRM
+346 GGFEMVLLRM
-356 LAFRPAGGGE
+356 LAFRPAGSSDG
-366 APPQTLKPLGISQ
+366 PSQPLKTVGISQ
-379 ATVDSSQGVAAP
+379 ATVDSAQAVAA
-391 IAAPVPQ
+391 
-398 ATSMAGAA
+398 
-406 VPAAGPVAGGNAPAS
+406 
-421 ASAAT
+421 
-426 VQAPVTPAQREEAPV
+426 TPAIASSSAAPV
-441 ANPAVGDNAPVPA
+441 ANPVPA
-454 PASAA
+454 
-459 TAQVPVAAAQR
+459 Q
-470 QAAPAASTMT
+470 
-480 AVDNSVPAPAPT
+480 
-492 SSAPVPAAVSQREV
+492 
-506 AAAAS
+506 AAS
-511 PVASTDSPAT
+511 PREETPVQTE
-521 RAAPAP
+521 AAPVRENPAP
-527 SPAAVDDPSLPWNSS
+527 VLDLPWNDPVDPVTQP
-542 AAPLQNEPEAYDEPL
+542 AAIPVQEPILDVV
-557 LETEAEQ
+557 AEQ
-564 PMLTPMPAPTPA
+564 PVLTPMPAPTPA
-576 CVVPPAPEREEAP
+576 SAVPDAPELAP
-589 EDEGD
+589 EAVADE
-594 AIDSAA
+594 AE
-600 PHLQAIPDDFGPAG
+600 PVEYVPAG

-624 EDYYPA
+624 EDYYAPETDGA
-630 DIDASGYSFLDDLA
+630 AYSYLDELA
-644 SATPEPVAAPEPL
+644 SENIHDAPEELEPEVL
-657 PASQPASGL
+657 PAAQPATGL

-681 LTASIAANCSLIAV
+681 MTGSIAANCTLIAV
-695 RGDEWLLH
+695 DGDDWLLH
-703 LDPAQSALFN
+703 LDPAHSALFN
-713 ATQQRRLND
+713 STQQRRLND
-722 ALNQYHGRTIGL
+722 ALNQYHERTL
-734 KIELV
+734 NLTIELI
-739 RPEQETPAQASSRRR
+739 RPEQETPAQAAARRR
-754 VERQHDAEASIQADP
+754 ADRQADAEQSIQQDP
-769 FIQQMMQK
+769 FIQQMLQQ
-777 FGATVRN
+777 FGATIRD

-789 VDVPVSQNG
+789 VEAVASPTR

>member
-1 MSYQVLARKWRP
+1 MV
-13 RSFREMIGQTHVLKA
+13 GQTHVLKA
-28 LINALDNQRLHHAYL
+28 LINALDSQRLHHAYL

-62 VNCEIGITST
+62 LNCETGITSS
-72 PCGTCSVCRE
+72 PCGECSVCRE

-187 LTHVLGVE
+187 LTHVLTAE

-232 VLAAD
+232 VLATD

-243 TLDHGQVYGVLQAL
+243 TLDHGQVYDVLHSL
-257 LEGDA
+257 IEGDA
-262 RGLLE
+262 KALLE

-281 VLAEMLN
+281 VLSEILN
-288 VLHRVAVAQALPE
+288 VLHRVAIAQALPE
-301 AVDNGQ
+301 GVDNGH

-313 LAVAQALPAEDVQ
+313 LALAQALPAEDVQ

-346 SGFEMVLLRM
+346 GGFEMVLLRM
-356 LAFRPAGGGE
+356 LAFRPADTAD
-366 APPQTLKPLGISQ
+366 APRQPLKPVGISQ
-379 ATVDSSQGVAAP
+379 ATVG
-391 IAAPVPQ
+391 
-398 ATSMAGAA
+398 
-406 VPAAGPVAGGNAPAS
+406 S
-421 ASAAT
+421 ANS
-426 VQAPVTPAQREEAPV
+426 
-441 ANPAVGDNAPVPA
+441 
-454 PASAA
+454 
-459 TAQVPVAAAQR
+459 VAAAPKPAPVV
-470 QAAPAASTMT
+470 AA
-480 AVDNSVPAPAPT
+480 AVAPAPAPVAEP
-492 SSAPVPAAVSQREV
+492 APVTAPTAEPE
-506 AAAAS
+506 
-511 PVASTDSPAT
+511 PVAPVVEAQ
-521 RAAPAP
+521 PEP
-527 SPAAVDDPSLPWNSS
+527 EPVAVEAVVDLPWNDPVEAEPEPEPAPAQQPAVEPVLETAGEQPELPPMPLPTPDSVVPDAPEWA
-542 AAPLQNEPEAYDEPL
+542 AAPIPEPSVADVD
-557 LETEAEQ
+557 AA
-564 PMLTPMPAPTPA
+564 TP
-576 CVVPPAPEREEAP
+576 
-589 EDEGD
+589 
-594 AIDSAA
+594 
-600 PHLQAIPDDFGPAG
+600 G
-614 MDRDDEPPLD
+614 MDMDDEPPLD
-624 EDYYPA
+624 EDYIEPDMDSA
-630 DIDASGYSFLDDLA
+630 YSYLDELA
-644 SATPEPVAAPEPL
+644 SEHAADPEPEPEPEPAAAP
-657 PASQPASGL
+657 ATGL

-681 LTASIAANCSLIAV
+681 MTGSIAANCTLIAV
-695 RGDEWLLH
+695 DGDHWLMH
-703 LDPAQSALFN
+703 LDPAHSALFN
-713 ATQQRRLND
+713 TTQQRRLND
-722 ALNQYHGRTIGL
+722 ALNQFHGRTL
-734 KIELV
+734 TLTIELIK
-739 RPEQETPAQASSRRR
+739 PEQETPAQAASRRR
-754 VERQHDAEASIQADP
+754 ANRQREAEESIHGDP
-769 FIQQMMQK
+769 FIQQMVQQ
-777 FGATVRN
+777 FGAVVRS

-789 VDVPVSQNG
+789 VDALVTQG